1 MPFQS
6 NEADQDVEGKSADTG
21 RNTKLFSE
29 VAEAIYSKGYCIV
42 DDALPVELQKSLSLH
57 AQELS
62 ESQFKPAGVGR
73 GVEHGKHNDIRQ
85 DSIFWINGDTKIES
99 QWLAWAEGLQ
109 DSLNQRLFLGL
120 FSFESH
126 FAHYKAGDFYK
137 KHIDAFRGQ
146 SNRKLSLVTYLN
158 EGWLQDDEG
167 ELIIFDE
174 KGENVIERVYPKA
187 GTLVVFLSEE
197 FPHEVMPATRDRFSI
212 AGWFRV
218 NNSVGD
224 GVDPPR

>member
-1 MPFQS
+1 MPFQP
-6 NEADQDVEGKSADTG
+6 NETDQDVEGASADTE
-21 RNTKLFSE
+21 RNAKLFSE

-42 DDALPVELQKSLSLH
+42 EDALPAKLLKSLSSH
-57 AQELS
+57 AQQLS
-62 ESQFKPAGVGR
+62 ESQFNPAGVGR

-85 DSIFWINGDTKIES
+85 DSIAWINGETKAES
-99 QWLAWAEGLQ
+99 QWLAWTEVLQ

-158 EGWLQDDEG
+158 EDWSQDNRG
-167 ELIIFDE
+167 ELIMFDE
-174 KGENVIERVYPKA
+174 KGENEIERVFPKA

-197 FPHEVMPATRDRFSI
+197 VPHEVMPATRDRFSI

>member
-6 NEADQDVEGKSADTG
+6 NKPDREIGAEATG
-21 RNTKLFSE
+21 ASKNTKLFDE
-29 VAEAIYSKGYCIV
+29 IAEAVYAKGYCVIE
-42 DDALPVELQKSLSLH
+42 DALPVELQK
-57 AQELS
+57 ALS
-62 ESQFKPAGVGR
+62 EHAKKLSETQFKPAGVGR
-73 GVEHGKHNDIRQ
+73 GGEHGKHNEIRQ
-85 DSIFWINGDTKIES
+85 DSIAWINGDSEIES

-109 DSLNQRLFLGL
+109 GALNQRLFLGL

-126 FAHYKAGDFYK
+126 FAHYKAGEFYK

-158 EGWLQDDEG
+158 EDWSQDDKG

-174 KGENVIERVYPKA
+174 KGETVIERVLPKA

-218 NNSVGD
+218 NNSAGD

>member
-1 MPFQS
+1 MPFQT
-6 NEADQDVEGKSADTG
+6 NDTGQDVGGAADTSKS
-21 RNTKLFSE
+21 TKLFDE
-29 VAEAIYSKGYCIV
+29 IANAIYAKGYCVI
-42 DDALPVELQKSLSLH
+42 DDALPAELQTLLASH
-57 AQELS
+57 AQQLS

-73 GVEHGKHNDIRQ
+73 GGEHGKHNAIRQ
-85 DSIFWINGDTKIES
+85 DSIAWINGDSEIES
-99 QWLAWAEGLQ
+99 QWLVWAEGLQ
-109 DSLNQRLFLGL
+109 DALNQRLFLGL

-126 FAHYKAGDFYK
+126 FSHYKAGEFYK

-158 EGWLQDDEG
+158 EDWSQDDNG
-167 ELIIFDE
+167 ELIMFDQ
-174 KGENVIERVYPKA
+174 KGETIIERVLPKA

-197 FPHEVMPATRDRFSI
+197 FPHEVMPAGRDRFSI

-218 NNSVGD
+218 NNSVSD